1 MKVIRTIAAAAALAA
16 FAALSVSAQTTPAR
30 PAPGGAPAAAPA
42 NTGGV
47 VPDGKVA
54 IIDTDAFA
62 DPKSGIA
69 RLVSAFNTV
78 EREFKPRRDEIQ
90 TLKTRYDALVK
101 QAQDTK
107 TVADP
112 KSLAGLS
119 DQAETLKEDIERK
132 QSAGQRD
139 LNKRVQEL
147 TDPIYK
153 DVGAAL
159 QAFARSRGITVVFDV
174 SKMQGVVMVVNNQ
187 IDITDAFI
195 ADYNQRN
202 PASTAAAAPAN
213 R

>member
-30 PAPGGAPAAAPA
+30 PAPGAGGAPAAA

-47 VPDGKVA
+47 VPEGKVA

-69 RLVSAFNTV
+69 RLVAAFNTV

-112 KSLAGLS
+112 KSLAGIS
-119 DQAETLKEDIERK
+119 DQAETLKEDIERR

-202 PASTAAAAPAN
+202 PASTAAAAPA
-213 R
+213 RP